1 MSQLISWVIAG
12 ILLLLYCLVAASIF
26 KHESVKDNKSSRTA
40 GLILLSTFYFIAY
53 AGMIYFTAV
62 VTKSVPNDP
71 TVEFERTLRCHHDP
85 KAALFLV

>member
-1 MSQLISWVIAG
+1 MIAG
-12 ILLLLYCLVAASIF
+12 ILLLLYCLVAVSIF
-26 KHESVKDNKSSRTA
+26 KHESIKDKNSSRIV
-40 GLILLSTFYFIAY
+40 GLSLLSTFYFLAY

-85 KAALFLV
+85 KAALFLM